1 MLAILATIFVQVS
14 NIFVNFTYLF
24 IHLFIIK
31 CNYLE
36 LNLFYTRKK
45 YIYFNNTKIKKE
57 RTKLK

>member
-1 MLAILATIFVQVS
+1 MLAAIFVQVS

-36 LNLFYTRKK
+36 LHLFILQEKID
-45 YIYFNNTKIKKE
+45 IYFNNTKIKKKKE
-57 RTKLK
+57 RN